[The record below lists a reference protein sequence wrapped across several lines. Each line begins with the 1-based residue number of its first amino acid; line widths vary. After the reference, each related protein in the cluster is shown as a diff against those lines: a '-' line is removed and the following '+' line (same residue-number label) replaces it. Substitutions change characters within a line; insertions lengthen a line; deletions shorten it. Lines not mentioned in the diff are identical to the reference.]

1 MIHVLRGHP
10 SKRKLATEERKI
22 QILSQAIY
30 QGFGP
35 TPPDECLK
43 LGLHGPNE
51 LLKFVLEHKSE
62 V

>member
-1 MIHVLRGHP
+1 MCCEDTRP
-10 SKRKLATEERKI
+10 SASWPPRKE
-22 QILSQAIY
+22 ILSQAIY